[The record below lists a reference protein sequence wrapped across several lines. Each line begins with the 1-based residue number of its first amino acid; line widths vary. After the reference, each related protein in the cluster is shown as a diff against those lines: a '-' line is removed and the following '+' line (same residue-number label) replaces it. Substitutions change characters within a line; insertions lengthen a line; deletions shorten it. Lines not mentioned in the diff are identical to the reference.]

1 MDKYSSPAQPTA
13 NTRVLKIA
21 QERFASTEDARAALT
36 KAVADISDDQLR
48 FARGFNILV
57 MA

>member
-1 MDKYSSPAQPTA
+1 MDKYSSAIQPAA
-13 NTRVLKIA
+13 RTRVLKIA
-21 QERFASTEDARAALT
+21 QERFASTDEARAALT
-36 KAVADISDDQLR
+36 KAIADISDDQLR